1 MSYSFLSE
9 KKEVQ
14 AAILPKKRGAKSVTT
29 EESLDNI
36 TAKLSTLGISKTN
49 PHKTSQ
55 QITLSDGTKIIDGS
69 KEVQQIRNCN
79 WCKHEISG
87 DTMWGIPLWIL
98 PQGKKFAVEG
108 VHCSPNCCAAFLN
121 YTDSAKYKDSWGL
134 FHLLMNLVGLES
146 AEIIPASHWTIGKDF
161 GGKLSREDFMSG
173 FITATQEEMSR
184 WQDLT
189 VWTHRLIVAN

>member
-14 AAILPKKRGAKSVTT
+14 AAIAPKKRGAKPATT

-49 PHKTSQ
+49 PHKVSQ

-69 KEVQQIRNCN
+69 KEASTVRNCN

-87 DTMWGIPLWIL
+87 DAMLGIPLWIL
-98 PQGKKFAVEG
+98 PGGKKFAVEAG
-108 VHCSPNCCAAFLN
+108 YCSPNCCAAFLN
-121 YTDSAKYKDSWGL
+121 YTDGAKYKDSWGL
-134 FHLLMNLVGLES
+134 FHLLMNLVGIEA
-146 AEIIPASHWTIGKDF
+146 AEIVPAPHWTTGKDF
-161 GGKLSREDFMSG
+161 GGKFSREEFVSG
-173 FITATQEEMSR
+173 WVHVTGGEIRR
-184 WQDLT
+184 WRDLT
-189 VWTHRLIVAN
+189 VGTHKLIIAN